1 MTIFHFPLGV
11 LQKECDG
18 ASKWSIWKKKKRKR
32 EDRVKFHLNK
42 GEEHTDEKVELLFKN
57 LPYEDHLT

>member
-1 MTIFHFPLGV
+1 MEHLNDQF
-11 LQKECDG
+11 E
-18 ASKWSIWKKKKRKR
+18 KKKRKR
-32 EDRVKFHLNK
+32 EDRDKFHLNK